1 MKIWRKINK
10 GLILTIIVLV
20 VLIIYLKQVEKQREL
35 DKTSIKTACSE
46 YINMVDNLIIL
57 PEEMQGHSQNLTQ
70 EDENKIKENINN
82 ELKKVMIDNKDAIEI
97 QEQFIFDN
105 IKQSNRSKIITN
117 VDKTIDE
124 ISKYEFD
131 GDQVVVTFSTEVKT
145 EYKQMDSKSNK
156 EEEKENIQSTYGEEI
171 TLQKVDGIWK
181 IVYSYLDYN
190 QSQADLYMY

>member
-1 MKIWRKINK
+1 
-10 GLILTIIVLV
+10 
-20 VLIIYLKQVEKQREL
+20 
-35 DKTSIKTACSE
+35 
-46 YINMVDNLIIL
+46 MVDNLIIL

-145 EYKQMDSKSNK
+145 EYKQMDLESNK

-190 QSQADLYMY
+190 QSQADVYIY

>member
-1 MKIWRKINK
+1 
-10 GLILTIIVLV
+10 
-20 VLIIYLKQVEKQREL
+20 
-35 DKTSIKTACSE
+35 
-46 YINMVDNLIIL
+46 MVDNLIIL

-145 EYKQMDSKSNK
+145 EYKQIDPESNK
-156 EEEKENIQSTYGEEI
+156 EEEKENIQSTYREEI

-190 QSQADLYMY
+190 QGQADLYMY